1 MFFSSPCI
9 FHNGEHNA
17 FALKSLLLS
26 CLQSQ
31 ASLLASS
38 LIKCVYIE
46 QESRHGEPEMA
57 SSSFDS
63 AQPLTIL
70 E

>member
-9 FHNGEHNA
+9 LHNAEHNA

-31 ASLLASS
+31 AYLLVSS
-38 LIKCVYIE
+38 LIKCAYME
-46 QESRHGEPEMA
+46 QESCHKEPEMA
-57 SSSFDS
+57 SSSYDS
-63 AQPLTIL
+63 TQSLTTL

>member
-9 FHNGEHNA
+9 LHNGEHNA

-31 ASLLASS
+31 ASLLVSS

-46 QESRHGEPEMA
+46 QESCHGEPETA
-57 SSSFDS
+57 SSSYDS

>member
-9 FHNGEHNA
+9 SHNGEHNA

-31 ASLLASS
+31 ASLLVSS
-38 LIKCVYIE
+38 LIKCAYIE
-46 QESRHGEPEMA
+46 QESCHGEPEIT
-57 SSSFDS
+57 SSF
-63 AQPLTIL
+63 L
-70 E
+70 